1 MSQARFG
8 DEASVTFS
16 LYALYI
22 YILYVYMYMYV
33 YVYIYIYI
41 YIYIYVHMY
50 TFLVTSVLAP
60 PLGQKNNMQYC
71 KTTLLISTEYVIST
85 Q

>member
-1 MSQARFG
+1 
-8 DEASVTFS
+8 
-16 LYALYI
+16 
-22 YILYVYMYMYV
+22 
-33 YVYIYIYI
+33 
-41 YIYIYVHMY
+41 MY